1 MPSIVV
7 LNGPSSAGK
16 TTIAHA
22 LRDRMGASCAA
33 LSIDAFFAF
42 KHRDA
47 KASWAVYDTLT
58 AALFASAAAFVDG
71 GFDVVV
77 DTVLERPASLDTARR
92 MLAHRPFK
100 LVAVTAPLAVL
111 EAREQGRGDRR
122 TGQARDQHER
132 VLASIAHD
140 LELDTHALSIAAC
153 VEALLSDSRSPRDPA
168 LHRDRWSAR
177 GSIA

>member
-16 TTIAHA
+16 TTLAHT
-22 LRDRMGASCAA
+22 LRDRIGASCTA

-47 KASWAVYDTLT
+47 TPTWAVYDTLT
-58 AALFASAAAFVDG
+58 AALFASAAAFADG

-77 DTVLERPASLDTARR
+77 DTVFERPASLDTARR
-92 MLAHRPFK
+92 MLAHRPFS

-122 TGQARDQHER
+122 AGQARDQHER
-132 VLASIAHD
+132 VLAGIAHD
-140 LELDTHALSIAAC
+140 LVLDTHALSVDAC
-153 VEALLSDSRSPRDPA
+153 VEAILSDSRSLRDPV
-168 LHRDRWSAR
+168 LHQDRWSGR
-177 GSIA
+177 GSIG